1 MLRSRPIV
9 RAAALLALALV
20 GACGDGASSTDA
32 KARPGPGEESEE
44 VKKLRKSAEALRAE
58 IERKWDEDS
67 RALLASFASRAY
79 DPRRDAGL
87 EHAEGTMRVRAE
99 GVEASYR
106 YVFDVANPAD
116 RPVLFETIS
125 EPQGWDAARTT
136 LARRIATMGFVG
148 AYRIV
153 VFHNPPTP
161 LVLHPGKEKD
171 AFVVH
176 APPFRSPLN
185 VSYSIDPRQV
195 VTARGEWT
203 DETHKAVT
211 KFEWEVYHNRYLV
224 RRESI
229 HEGAEIDYEYDHEER
244 LVLLKR
250 ALVRVGES
258 TSAEVL
264 LETGAI
270 RRR

>member
-1 MLRSRPIV
+1 MHGSRPIARV
-9 RAAALLALALV
+9 AALLALALV
-20 GACGDGASSTDA
+20 GACGDGTPSTGA
-32 KARPGPGEESEE
+32 KAKLEPGEESEE
-44 VKKLRKSAEALRAE
+44 VKRLRKSAEELRAE
-58 IERKWDEDS
+58 TERKWDEDA

-87 EHAEGTMRVRAE
+87 EHAEGTMRVRAD
-99 GVEASYR
+99 GLEASYR
-106 YVFDVANPAD
+106 YVFDAANPAD
-116 RPVLFETIS
+116 RPVVFETLS
-125 EPQGWDAARTT
+125 EPEGWDAARTT
-136 LARRIATMGFVG
+136 LARRIATMCFVG

-153 VFHNPPTP
+153 VFHNPPTR

-185 VSYSIDPRQV
+185 VSYSIDARQV

-211 KFEWEVYHNRYLV
+211 KYDWDVYHNRYLV

-229 HEGAEIDYEYDHEER
+229 HGGAEIDYEYDYQER
-244 LVLLKR
+244 LVLLKG
-250 ALVRVGES
+250 ALVRDGEN

-264 LETGAI
+264 LETGPL